1 MVFLFPYFL
10 CCHRGC
16 SNSLMVV
23 PGVSIKIEVATGLDR
38 VTDCTNKGLLVPLF
52 YKGGGRGRSKCIP
65 PQKILNFKALK
76 CNFSAFWMRGQQTC
90 TLTIYFN
97 MWTVSSDISLFSQ
110 AKHWQPYYEFVTKEN
125 NIETRTNHFTSLL
138 SFYGQMKVREVH
150 ERINVMY

>member
-1 MVFLFPYFL
+1 MMGKEKRPKSEKYSEFLFCLLNLWFFLFSYSL

-52 YKGGGRGRSKCIP
+52 YKGGGGRGRSKCIP

-76 CNFSAFWMRGQQTC
+76 MQFSAFWMRGQQTC

-97 MWTVSSDISLFSQ
+97 M
-110 AKHWQPYYEFVTKEN
+110 
-125 NIETRTNHFTSLL
+125 
-138 SFYGQMKVREVH
+138 
-150 ERINVMY
+150 